1 MEERQLIMKANKKS
15 KSKKMK
21 EEPECDVETSKQLNI
36 NISKAGTSNHSNSN
50 LKTVNKHTRSD
61 SQSNTLVDPE
71 IKKIKMDYSVAK
83 DPKVTD
89 VYKSLFTSHD
99 SEKKQ
104 DRAHWITYNPFY
116 N

>member
-1 MEERQLIMKANKKS
+1 MQVNMEERQALMKASKKS
-15 KSKKMK
+15 KTKKVK
-21 EEPECDVETSKQLNI
+21 EETVETTDPKPGSSK
-36 NISKAGTSNHSNSN
+36 SCT
-50 LKTVNKHTRSD
+50 LKRSTD
-61 SQSNTLVDPE
+61 ATTTLMDPE
-71 IKKIKMDYSVAK
+71 IKKIKMNYSVAK